1 MTAARKRWFD
11 RLRRVR
17 DLFPFTVGGLL
28 IVGGCLVAYLHYGR
42 QRLDHVL
49 LAIGVIGLAL
59 VAVSTLMV
67 VIATLLV
74 WRAARLQAGKA
85 GGPGEPLQAE
95 CGHVT
100 TTGFSLPALRWLPFV
115 DVRWTWLE
123 PRAAVTARRE
133 RRRLIEEVQPTER
146 DHFTQVVR
154 RIEIGEVFGFARIA
168 FRMRQARAGRFVPWV
183 GGLDKMHI
191 ASGLAGGDAM
201 AHPEGSPTG
210 DFYDMRSYSAG
221 DPIRFILWKVFART
235 RDLMV
240 RTPEAAMSP
249 DRRTVA
255 YLVAAD
261 GDEPAAGAARVAV
274 DSGALGSK
282 WTLGAD
288 GCGEAATS
296 REEAMDVL
304 ARSRRASADQS
315 GALGAFLTRVSKGA
329 GTRAVVFVPARP
341 GPWIQRV
348 AAAAKGPAGQY
359 PRVDFVVCTDGI
371 GEREHRSRWARAA
384 FSPPGDT
391 QRALALQEDLIA
403 VVDALA
409 KTGANVLVVDRPG
422 GRLVHGRHLR
432 GVALS

>member
-1 MTAARKRWFD
+1 MRSVASKRWLD

-28 IVGGCLVAYLHYGR
+28 LVGGCLLAYLYYGR

-59 VAVSTLMV
+59 VAVSTLAV
-67 VIATLLV
+67 LIATLLV
-74 WRAARLQAGKA
+74 WRASRRV
-85 GGPGEPLQAE
+85 PVGEPLQAE

-100 TTGFSLPALRWLPFV
+100 PTDFSLPALRWLPFV
-115 DVRWTWLE
+115 DVSWTWLE
-123 PRAAVTARRE
+123 PRAEVTMRRQ
-133 RRRLIEEVQPTER
+133 RGRLHEELRPTER
-146 DHFTQVVR
+146 DHFQRIVR
-154 RIEIGEVFGFARIA
+154 RIQIAEVFGFARIA
-168 FRMRQARAGRFVPWV
+168 FRSRQERSGRFVPWV
-183 GGLDKMHI
+183 GALDKMHI

-201 AHPEGSPTG
+201 AHPEGSPVG

-282 WTLGAD
+282 WLLGAD
-288 GCGEAATS
+288 GCGEAASS

-304 ARSRRASADQS
+304 ARSRRAGADES
-315 GALGAFLTRVSKGA
+315 GALGEFLGRVSKGA

-348 AAAAKGPAGQY
+348 AAAARGPGGHY

-371 GEREHRSRWARAA
+371 GERQHRSRLARAA
-384 FSPPGDT
+384 LAPPGEKE
-391 QRALALQEDLIA
+391 RVEALQEDLIA

-409 KTGANVLVVDRPG
+409 QTGANVLVVDRPG
-422 GRLVHGRHLR
+422 GRLVHGRNLR
-432 GVALS
+432 GVAMS